1 MLSIKTEFPTL
12 IVQVMN
18 MNVKPEFLS
27 RMSFVSLWMMLFT
40 ATSAIAENPDD
51 SALPEPVPLTRDDMK
66 RALDAS
72 KQSVPRLPLPPLTD
86 GEKTLIEEQK
96 AAFASTGE
104 QPRRFGLGN
113 NGRMRAWYLSEYGF
127 SIDSDVDRARTS
139 APRDRGDSSLDS
151 AFRTQLFW
159 IVSRGNNCTYCLGHQ
174 ESSLATGGMSDDLLA
189 ALDGDW
195 SEFSDA
201 QRTAFA
207 FARKLSFEPYSV
219 TDADL
224 APLKAHYSD
233 RQLVEIVNAIAGF
246 NATNR
251 WTGPLKIKQDVLFM
265 FERPTSSKYSAGIS
279 NVISIGD
286 ASKKAGSVAPRRR
299 PRPALESIDEVHT
312 AMMAATKR
320 TPRLV
325 LLTEE
330 ETKALLSESGSSGA
344 VPQWERLLA
353 VTGKSGTERIKSYKS
368 VLEKG
373 TISPRTKAMI
383 AYTAARHDR
392 AWYALGHAVH
402 RLMKE
407 GLTHEQIVALDKP
420 EAISDERDRE
430 TLLFARTVTVDPAQI
445 TDADFARM
453 RKLFPDKEV
462 AEILYQT
469 TQAAYFNRLTEAANL
484 QLTMSGG

>member
-1 MLSIKTEFPTL
+1 
-12 IVQVMN
+12 
-18 MNVKPEFLS
+18 
-27 RMSFVSLWMMLFT
+27 MSFHRLVLNRVHIYSMLLVLCS
-40 ATSAIAENPDD
+40 ATIAIAEDPDD
-51 SALPEPVPLTRDDMK
+51 SAIPEPVPLTRDDMK

-72 KQSVPRLPLPPLTD
+72 KESVPRLPLPPLTD

-96 AAFASTGE
+96 AAFAKTGE

-127 SIDSDVDRARTS
+127 SLDADVARARTN

-174 ESSLATGGMSDDLLA
+174 ESSLSTGGMSDDLLA

-201 QRTAFA
+201 QRAAFA
-207 FARKLSFEPYSV
+207 FARKLSFEPYSL
-219 TDADL
+219 TDADV
-224 APLKAHYSD
+224 APLKAHYD
-233 RQLVEIVNAIAGF
+233 DKQVVEIVNAIGGF

-251 WTGPLKIKQDVLFM
+251 WTGPLRIKQDVLFR
-265 FERPTSSKYSAGIS
+265 FERPTSAKYSAGIS
-279 NVISIGD
+279 QVISI
-286 ASKKAGSVAPRRR
+286 SKAAGETGSVAPRPR
-299 PRPALESIDEVHT
+299 PRPALEPVEEVHT

-320 TPRLV
+320 IPRLT
-325 LLTEE
+325 LATQE
-330 ETKALLSESGSSGA
+330 ETQSLLAESGSSGSA
-344 VPQWERLLA
+344 PQWVRLLA
-353 VTGKSGTERIKSYKS
+353 TMGKSGAERITSYKA

-392 AWYALGHAVH
+392 AWYALGQAVH
-402 RLMKE
+402 RLMQE
-407 GLTHEQIVALDKP
+407 GLTHEQIVALDQP
-420 EAISDERDRE
+420 EAISDEKDRQ
-430 TLLFARTVTVDPAQI
+430 TLLFARTITVDPAQI
-445 TDADFARM
+445 TDADFAKM
-453 RKLFPDKEV
+453 RKLFSDKEV

-469 TQAAYFNRLTEAANL
+469 TQAAFFDRLTEAANL
-484 QLTMSGG
+484 QLTMSGS